1 MGRHVHLRNE
11 LRGGL
16 GPHEVVRVDR
26 GAVALR
32 ARGLFVDSITET
44 QPTVS
49 FGFKVASLSLG
60 LRFGWRRIDL
70 VLPPENISCC
80 VRTGSS
86 VTDPQTTTKRPATS

>member
-1 MGRHVHLRNE
+1 MGSNYNLYNE

-16 GPHEVVRVDR
+16 GPHEIIRANFT
-26 GAVALR
+26 AVALR
-32 ARGLFVDSITET
+32 AWRVFTYSIAAIEPTVPLSITMAFT
-44 QPTVS
+44 
-49 FGFKVASLSLG
+49 GLG

-86 VTDPQTTTKRPATS
+86 VTDPQTAAKRIKTC